1 MEARIAHIIPTDRIA
16 HLMRTRLTRLQEPGF
31 DLSIICGDQGYG
43 DQLRACGLKVIH
55 IPFAREVEP
64 WTDLRCMAALHR
76 TLAQGAFDIAHSHN
90 PKGTL
95 IGPLMGQLAR
105 VPVVMHTVYG
115 FLFNENSTGLHNVAA
130 KTAERWCAWWCDH
143 LLFQS
148 CEDYAYARSH
158 KYKAEERLHLIGS
171 GIDERRFDRS
181 LYPQA
186 RQVTR
191 QALGLASEDLVV
203 GMVGRL
209 VREKGWEEFFQMA
222 GRVAQT
228 CKRARFLV
236 VGITEADQSDA
247 VDPQRLMALNNV
259 ADRCVVLEQR
269 QDMPELYLSMDLTVL
284 PSYREGIP
292 RALLEAGAMGVA
304 MVASNIRGCREVI
317 VQDRTGMLFGL
328 KDVDG
333 FTGVVLELLHDDV
346 RRHTMGEA
354 GRIHILE
361 HYTEKAATERLVACY
376 RTLLKPLLSGS
387 GVVGSIG

>member
-1 MEARIAHIIPTDRIA
+1 MEARIAHIIPTDHIA
-16 HLMRTRLTRLQEPGF
+16 YLMRTRLTRLLEPGF
-31 DLSIICGDQGYG
+31 DLSVICGDQGYG
-43 DQLRACGLKVIH
+43 EQLKACGLKVIH
-55 IPFAREVEP
+55 IPFAREIEP
-64 WTDLRCMAALHR
+64 WTDLRCMAALRR

-130 KTAERWCAWWCDH
+130 KTAERWCAWWSDH

-148 CEDYAYARSH
+148 REDYDYAQRH
-158 KYKAEERLHLIGS
+158 QYKAAARLHLIGS
-171 GIDERRFDRS
+171 GIDERRFNPS

-186 RQVTR
+186 RQQTR
-191 QALGLASEDLVV
+191 QALGFAPQDLVV

-222 GRVAQT
+222 GRIAKV
-228 CKRARFLV
+228 CDRARFLI

-247 VDPQRLMALNNV
+247 VDPQRLMARNGV
-259 ADRCVVLEQR
+259 ADRCVVLEQQ
-269 QDMPELYLSMDLTVL
+269 QDMPELYLSMDLAVL

-292 RALLEAGAMGVA
+292 RALLEAGAMGVT
-304 MVASNIRGCREVI
+304 MMASNIRGCREVI
-317 VQDRTGMLFGL
+317 DRGRTGMLFGL
-328 KDVDG
+328 KDVDS
-333 FTGVVLELLHDDV
+333 FTGAVLELLHDDN

-354 GRIHILE
+354 GRAHILE
-361 HYTEKAATERLVACY
+361 HFTEKAATERLVACY
-376 RTLLKPLLSGS
+376 GALLNGRGS
-387 GVVGSIG
+387 GAEQV